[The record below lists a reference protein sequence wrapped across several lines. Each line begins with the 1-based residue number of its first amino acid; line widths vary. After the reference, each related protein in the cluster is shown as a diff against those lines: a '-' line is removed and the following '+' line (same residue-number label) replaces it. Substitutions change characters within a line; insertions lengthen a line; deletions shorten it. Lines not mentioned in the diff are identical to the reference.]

1 MNVIPLLELILKI
14 CLSKL
19 SRKKKVSL
27 TVLVVCIVAICS
39 SLQNIT
45 TIQGFIDDNPAI
57 IFWTVMA
64 IAFFICCTVV
74 LSLLWTAESA
84 QDLNS

>member
-1 MNVIPLLELILKI
+1 MNVIPLIGLILTI

-27 TVLVVCIVAICS
+27 TVLVMCIVVIFS

-57 IFWTVMA
+57 IFWAVMA
-64 IAFFICCTVV
+64 IGFFICCSIV
-74 LSLLWTAESA
+74 LDLLRTAEST